1 MGLSDSYLGE
11 KIMSLMKTLA
21 KVAIGVAVAKGAKA
35 MMNKGAKGSSAPAG
49 QTGGLGGLLGGLM
62 EQTGGQAGTSRTHG
76 GAHSPNAGSGGGGLE
91 GMLGGLL
98 GGSGAARSATGG
110 GLPGGL
116 GGLLEQLGG
125 GGSKGGSGGLG
136 GLLGGLATAAGAG
149 GLLAGTQDTMRRSP
163 ERNDRSFG
171 DVLNSQFDATPEP
184 EIEPSQDQEAAA
196 GLMLAAMIQA
206 AKSDGN
212 FDADERDKLL
222 NKLGDVDAEEAAFVN
237 AQLKAP
243 VDIDGLVRQTPNGMG
258 PQIYAMSVLGIDLD
272 TQDEAQY
279 LDKLAKAYGMK
290 PAEVNDIHAQMGVPS
305 LYT

>member
-1 MGLSDSYLGE
+1 
-11 KIMSLMKTLA
+11 MSLMKTLA

-35 MMNKGAKGSSAPAG
+35 MMDSGAKGSSARAG

-62 EQTGGQAGTSRTHG
+62 NQTGGQAGSSRPHG
-76 GAHSPNAGSGGGGLE
+76 GAHSPSAGSGGGLE

-98 GGSGAARSATGG
+98 GGSGAARAETGG
-110 GLPGGL
+110 GMPGGL

-125 GGSKGGSGGLG
+125 GGSKGSGGLG
-136 GLLGGLATAAGAG
+136 GLLGGLASAAGAG
-149 GLLAGTQDTMRRSP
+149 GLLAGANKTMQQRP

-222 NKLGDVDAEEAAFVN
+222 NKLGEVDAEEAAFVN

-243 VDIDGLVRQTPNGMG
+243 VDIDALVRQTPNGMG

-290 PAEVNDIHAQMGVPS
+290 AAEVNDIHAQMGVPS